1 MFPSKKEN
9 RQINVNNSI
18 LSGSQIN
25 NSASQNYTFSYSLDS
40 NSSGSNN
47 TNKSDIENINN
58 NAPSNSRFNDNKR
71 NNFENP
77 IIGPDKFIPVLHR
90 IDYRLFPYCNDEDM
104 KPE

>member
-1 MFPSKKEN
+1 MFPSKQEN

-25 NSASQNYTFSYSLDS
+25 NSSSQNYIFLYNLDS

-47 TNKSDIENINN
+47 TNKSDIGNINN